1 MRRLL
6 STFIVVVSAISATAA
21 FAADATPA
29 PTISIEG
36 KGEVTATPDTASVNA
51 GVTTEGKT
59 AREALDA
66 NTKAMAGV
74 IATLKAAKI
83 DVKDI
88 QTSGFSVNPQYVYP
102 DRDANGNTPPPHI
115 TGYSVANSV
124 TVKVRQLDSLGALL
138 DQLVTSGGNTING
151 VSFSVEDPSKLL
163 DEARKAAFADA
174 AEKAKIYADAAGAG
188 LGPVVSIVEANHD
201 NGGPRPFALKA
212 MAAPADAAVPVQ
224 PGELTF
230 DVNVSVVWS
239 LKTGAD

>member
-1 MRRLL
+1 MRLL
-6 STFIVVVSAISATAA
+6 PA
-21 FAADATPA
+21 FALAFALLPQTGALAADPT

-36 KGEVTATPDTASVNA
+36 KGEVTAAPDTASVTA

-66 NTKAMAGV
+66 NTKAMTDL

-83 DVKDI
+83 EAKDI

-115 TGYSVANSV
+115 TGYQVVNGV
-124 TVKVRQLDSLGALL
+124 TVRIRHLDDLGAIL

-151 VSFSVEDPSKLL
+151 VSFLVDDPSKLL

-188 LGPVVSIVEANHD
+188 LGPVVSITEGAAD
-201 NGGPRPFALKA
+201 NGGPRPMMLKA
-212 MAAPADAAVPVQ
+212 MAPMADVASVPVQ

-230 DVNVSVVWS
+230 DVDVSVVWS
-239 LKTGAD
+239 LKTGVD